1 MDIVRAFKTFEVRFV
16 DHPTKKYGFGII
28 ATDMA
33 QVLEHTDPSMMCKP
47 IKDKWKGTSIVCTP
61 GGNQVVVV
69 IWEPGVYQLL
79 NKSRKKNAELFQDW
93 ICEDVIP
100 SIRSTG
106 KYEIAPEPKPAIL
119 PDHFLSLID
128 QVFANVPIK
137 PELVA
142 GIKLNA
148 VVEIAPA
155 IAPNAL
161 NEARQLLIVNTA
173 QPHELL
179 TATQIGKELG
189 LSGQAI
195 NKLLIEKGLQVK
207 NEDRNSSKEP
217 AYLPTVKGSEFADLT
232 LATGSNS
239 SSTFQQLRWY
249 KSVVSALH

>member
-1 MDIVRAFKTFEVRFV
+1 MLQNFSYNNTVIQRREDGFINLTQMCNANGKRI
-16 DHPTKKYGFGII
+16 DH
-28 ATDMA
+28 
-33 QVLEHTDPSMMCKP
+33 
-47 IKDKWKGTSIVCTP
+47 WK
-61 GGNQVVVV
+61 
-69 IWEPGVYQLL
+69 
-79 NKSRKKNAELFQDW
+79 ELK
-93 ICEDVIP
+93 
-100 SIRSTG
+100 STG
-106 KYEIAPEPKPAIL
+106 AYINALQVNYPGSRVVETEEGANGGTWGHPSLAINLARWISPEFAVWCDGHIFCLMETGKTELAQQPKAQIQ
-119 PDHFLSLID
+119 PDQLLSLID

-155 IAPNAL
+155 IAPHAL

-173 QPHELL
+173 QPHGLL

-207 NEDRNSSKEP
+207 NENRNSSKEP

-249 KSVVSALH
+249 KSVVSALQ